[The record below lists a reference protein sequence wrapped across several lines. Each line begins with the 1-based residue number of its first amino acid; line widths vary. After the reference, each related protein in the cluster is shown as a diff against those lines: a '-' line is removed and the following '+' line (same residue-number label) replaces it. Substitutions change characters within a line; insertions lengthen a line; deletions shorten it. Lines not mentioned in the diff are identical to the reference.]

1 MLRLLTAG
9 ESHGPALVAIL
20 EGLPSGLAVTQAD
33 INKELE
39 RRRMG
44 HGRGA
49 RMSIESDQVRII
61 SGVRHGKTL
70 GSPVTLMI
78 ENRDHRNW
86 QGIMD
91 PETPEKGR
99 EISRP
104 RPGHADLAGG
114 MKYNHRDFRN
124 ILERSSARETAAR
137 VAAGAICRKFLGLF
151 NIKIYSQ
158 VVSIGGVTSPTR
170 GQSLTSELHELA
182 DASPVRCPDE
192 MASSQMVKAIDRARE
207 EGESLGGS
215 FEVAANNVPP
225 GLGSFVQSDR
235 RLDARLAAALV
246 GVPAIKAVEIGE
258 GITASEQPG
267 SSVHDEIYF
276 SVADGLYRR
285 QNNAGGIEGG
295 VSNGE
300 QVMVRAYMKP
310 IPTLYRPLTSVNID
324 TWQEEKADIER
335 SDVCAVPAAS
345 VVGEAVVSLAL
356 ANEVLLK
363 LGGDSVDEVINN
375 YQNYEGYLK
384 KVWKWKK
391 TLY

>member
-9 ESHGPALVAIL
+9 ESHGPALVAIM
-20 EGLPSGLAVTQAD
+20 EGLPAGLAVD
-33 INKELE
+33 HDEINKDLE

-44 HGRGA
+44 HGRGG
-49 RMSIESDQVRII
+49 RMTIEQDQVRII
-61 SGVRHGKTL
+61 SGIRHGKTM

-86 QGIMD
+86 KGIMD
-91 PETPEKGR
+91 PDSPSAGKEVR
-99 EISRP
+99 RP

-114 MKYNHRDFRN
+114 MKYNHQDFRN
-124 ILERSSARETAAR
+124 VLERSSARETAAR

-151 NIKIYSQ
+151 DIKIYSQ

-170 GQSLTSELHELA
+170 GHTLTPELHQLA
-182 DASPVRCPDE
+182 EASTVRCPDDR
-192 MASSQMVKAIDRARE
+192 ASNQMIAAIDLARA

-215 FEVAANNVPP
+215 FEVGADNVPP
-225 GLGSFVQSDR
+225 GLGSYVQGDR
-235 RLDARLAAALV
+235 RLDSRLAAALMSI
-246 GVPAIKAVEIGE
+246 PAIKAVEIGE
-258 GITASEQPG
+258 GIEASQGLG
-267 SSVHDEIYF
+267 SSVHDQIYY
-276 SVADGLYRR
+276 SADDGLYRR
-285 QNNAGGIEGG
+285 QNKAGGIEGG

-300 QVMVRAYMKP
+300 QVVVRAYMKP
-310 IPTLYRPLTSVNID
+310 IPTLYRPLTSVN
-324 TWQEEKADIER
+324 TCSWQEEKADIER

-345 VVGEAVVSLAL
+345 VVGEAVVSLVL
-356 ANEVLLK
+356 ANEMLTK
-363 LGGDSVDEVINN
+363 LGGDSVDEVVTN